1 MALRQAMP
9 LRALLAGASQQHG
22 ALIIAS
28 QLELQYFQSRW
39 LIEALSTAATVGVPQ
54 HEQPHP
60 HPLPQPA
67 PTCTPQHVQQLQL
80 LPPLL
85 RMSLAAQAARGFH
98 TSRSLDAAFQP
109 TAPVLFPADRRA
121 KDGAAAGPPKAPA
134 PLPKVRCNGLAHTG
148 RRALLSQF
156 CP

>member
-1 MALRQAMP
+1 MALRQARP
-9 LRALLAGASQQHG
+9 LRALIAGASQQHG
-22 ALIIAS
+22 ALLIAS
-28 QLELQYFQSRW
+28 QLELQAFQSRW

-54 HEQPHP
+54 QEQPH

-67 PTCTPQHVQQLQL
+67 PTCAPQHVQQLQL

-109 TAPVLFPADRRA
+109 TAPALFPADRRA
-121 KDGAAAGPPKAPA
+121 KDGAATGPPKAPA
-134 PLPKVRCNGLAHTG
+134 PLPKVRAT
-148 RRALLSQF
+148 A
-156 CP
+156 